1 MFGATTTVPVRPCG
15 ATSQAWLPR
24 PAHRATPALD
34 ALERDEE
41 AWTERSVTAIR
52 AGEGLPGLGYGA
64 DNDNGGSGDNA
75 GGTDHHHH
83 RILGFSVRNPE
94 DLGLDRT
101 VPPPPPLRVSEAR
114 IAAAEAA
121 EAEAFDA
128 QMRRSSLSWEVREA
142 ERRERAGG
150 SSMPPPPPVMVR
162 GSASVATSSGGS
174 SVGDVAATTTPA
186 GGGRRGRPGGR
197 GTASSRRV
205 VPARR
210 NATGRGAGRN
220 STGSAAAD
228 TSELTADSEGAVHQP
243 RSRRARAT
251 ATTPASGRRTRWQR
265 DPEMTAPASVE
276 STVASVMAT
285 MAARERRPWQD
296 DQDTTQEME
305 EDEHDDAE
313 HSSMYSDDI

>member
-1 MFGATTTVPVRPCG
+1 MFTATAVPVRPCG
-15 ATSQAWLPR
+15 TASPAWLPR

-52 AGEGLPGLGYGA
+52 AGEGLPGLVYGA
-64 DNDNGGSGDNA
+64 DSDGGGNSSGGGGGDNS
-75 GGTDHHHH
+75 GGGDQHH

-101 VPPPPPLRVSEAR
+101 VPPPPPLHVSEAR
-114 IAAAEAA
+114 IAAAEAV
-121 EAEAFDA
+121 EAMGPPLD
-128 QMRRSSLSWEVREA
+128 RSMSWEARLA
-142 ERRERAGG
+142 ERASRA
-150 SSMPPPPPVMVR
+150 SSMPPPPPVMAR
-162 GSASVATSSGGS
+162 GSASVATRSGGS
-174 SVGDVAATTTPA
+174 SVGDAPAATPV
-186 GGGRRGRPGGR
+186 GGSRRGRPGGR

-210 NATGRGAGRN
+210 TTTGVGRS

-228 TSELTADSEGAVHQP
+228 TSELTADSEVAVHQP
-243 RSRRARAT
+243 RSSRARAT
-251 ATTPASGRRTRWQR
+251 AAASTIPASSRRAQWQR
-265 DPEMTAPASVE
+265 DPEMTAAS
-276 STVASVMAT
+276 A
-285 MAARERRPWQD
+285 AARQSQRRPWQD

-305 EDEHDDAE
+305 EDHPHDDME

>member
-1 MFGATTTVPVRPCG
+1 MFTATTVPVRPCG
-15 ATSQAWLPR
+15 TASPAWLPR

-52 AGEGLPGLGYGA
+52 AGEGLPGMGYSA
-64 DNDNGGSGDNA
+64 DSAGNGGGNSSGGGGGDNS
-75 GGTDHHHH
+75 GGGGDHHHH
-83 RILGFSVRNPE
+83 RILGFSVRYPE

-101 VPPPPPLRVSEAR
+101 VPPPPPLHVSEAR
-114 IAAAEAA
+114 IAAAEAV
-121 EAEAFDA
+121 EAMGPPLE
-128 QMRRSSLSWEVREA
+128 RSMSWEAREA
-142 ERRERAGG
+142 ERASRA

-174 SVGDVAATTTPA
+174 SVGDAAAATPV
-186 GGGRRGRPGGR
+186 GGSRRGRPGGR
-197 GTASSRRV
+197 GTTSSRRV

-210 NATGRGAGRN
+210 TATGAGRS

-228 TSELTADSEGAVHQP
+228 TSELTADSEVAVHQP

-251 ATTPASGRRTRWQR
+251 TPATSRRTQWQR
-265 DPEMTAPASVE
+265 NPEMTAAS
-276 STVASVMAT
+276 AAAAP
-285 MAARERRPWQD
+285 AARQSQRRPWQD
-296 DQDTTQEME
+296 DPDTTQEME
-305 EDEHDDAE
+305 EDHPHDDME